1 MLTGSNTFH
10 FIHPSGKIT
19 FRQATYHCIISEL
32 KPHRKGKYRVRF
44 TVGGNHINYPGV
56 VTTPTTK
63 LQTVKLHLNSVVSDV
78 KASYMKA
85 DIKNFI

>member
-10 FIHPSGKIT
+10 FIHPSEKT
-19 FRQATYHCIISEL
+19 TSRQATYHRIISEL
-32 KPHRKGKYRVRF
+32 KPHREGTYRVRF
-44 TVGGNHINYPGV
+44 TVGDNHIDYPGV
-56 VTTPTTK
+56 VTTPTTE
-63 LQTVKLHLNSVVSDV
+63 LQTVTLHLNSVVSDV